1 MSHKKI
7 RVSLLQIE
15 GRETPILNASLIK
28 KALIK
33 AYKFNPDI
41 ICLPECAN
49 IMTANKSHLVKHAT
63 LQKDC
68 PVLEECIQF
77 AKKYNK
83 FVSVGSLLLKK
94 NNSSKLLNRSFF
106 INHSG
111 KIMAYYDKIHL
122 FDVNI
127 NRKEVHRESK
137 SFHKGNKV
145 VIITSPWGKIG
156 LTICYDIRFPNL
168 YRNLVKQGV
177 KIILVPAAFTVPTGK
192 DHWEIL
198 LRSRAIENT
207 SFIIATGQCGKHHA
221 RRATYGYSMI
231 VNPWGKII
239 IKGSYK
245 PKVINAIIDMR
256 DIENVRSRMPSI
268 YHDLTNC
275 YN

>member
-1 MSHKKI
+1 MSNKKI

-83 FVSVGSLLLKK
+83 FVSVGSLLLKQ

-145 VIITSPWGKIG
+145 AIVTSPWGENRS
-156 LTICYDIRFPNL
+156 Y
-168 YRNLVKQGV
+168 Y
-177 KIILVPAAFTVPTGK
+177 
-192 DHWEIL
+192 L
-198 LRSRAIENT
+198 LR
-207 SFIIATGQCGKHHA
+207 
-221 RRATYGYSMI
+221 Y
-231 VNPWGKII
+231 
-239 IKGSYK
+239 
-245 PKVINAIIDMR
+245 
-256 DIENVRSRMPSI
+256 
-268 YHDLTNC
+268 
-275 YN
+275 

>member
-1 MSHKKI
+1 MSNKKI

-28 KALIK
+28 KSLIK

-268 YHDLTNC
+268 NHDLTN
-275 YN
+275 